1 MLKTIQDRDAD
12 RNRWVKIT
20 MGVIL
25 SIICISMVVTLVPGI
40 MTGSLTGASPDAVAT
55 INGQDISYID
65 AQQEIAFQT
74 RGQTVP
80 QMLRGIY
87 AKQIVD
93 QMVYTRALQVE
104 ADRLGITVTADEERE
119 RIKQL
124 IPSAFSGDTWLKDRY
139 DNEVQTRT
147 GMTVAQFEQELRDSM
162 LEMKF
167 RQLVTDAVKVTE
179 PEIQQEFRARNEKVT
194 LQYVLIK
201 PTDLASAIHPSDADL
216 SSYYSKNSS
225 KYQVPEKRSSRYALL
240 DTAKLRAATTASD
253 DELRAYYNA
262 HIDQYKVENRVHV
275 EHILFKT
282 VGKTDAEV
290 AEIRQKAQDV
300 LNQAKKGAN
309 FEDLAKKYSEDD
321 ATKPKGGDLGW
332 IVEGQTVPE
341 FQQAAFTIPKG
352 TISDLVKTEYGFH
365 IIKVLDRETAH
376 TKDFAE
382 VREDILPQ
390 VLDDKAANQAN
401 DISNQMAAAVRQSDR
416 QSLDD
421 LAKKFNLVLGD
432 TPPASFSEPVGD
444 LGNSPDIHQL
454 VFQLHTGE
462 LGQPLRVDRGFVILT
477 VKDILPAH
485 QGTLAEVHDQ
495 VLADYQ
501 HDQSIT
507 LAQTRSSDLSGK
519 VKGGEALDKA
529 AKDLGLT
536 AETSQSIARAGS
548 IPDVGT
554 GKQLESAYSMEIGQ
568 VSAPQNIGGNWL
580 VYRVQAKDEPNPV
593 ELAAQHDD
601 IQKQLLQQKQDAAYE
616 AFRASLQDELKR
628 QGKLVI
634 HNDVMSRLTS
644 ATS

>member
-529 AKDLGLT
+529 AKELGLT